1 MNDLPIFKIQ
11 NVFDLFSSGG
21 GEVVGEKRIPP
32 QEADSE
38 QNQRAQTGTQAV
50 TRYA

>member
-11 NVFDLFSSGG
+11 NVFDIFEAR

-50 TRYA
+50 TRAA

>member
-11 NVFDLFSSGG
+11 NVFDLFFSGE
-21 GEVVGEKRIPP
+21 EVVGEKRIPP

-50 TRYA
+50 ARAA